1 MAKLKNIFRFLSF
14 ILFFSGLLLMF
25 ISATGIY
32 AKDRAKDIENISEL
46 DSGLE
51 KNTVVVS
58 KVTGVIGPATND
70 YIVRN
75 IKYAEEIEAEVLI
88 LEMHTPGGLV
98 SSMQDIVQNILASK
112 VPVVT
117 FVSPPGS
124 HAASA
129 GTYILYASHV
139 AAMAPGTNIGA
150 ATPVQMTGN
159 NPKIEP
165 DSKKDIISKG
175 IKSFSKNNT
184 PPPKRGDAVEYKSVN
199 DAAAYIRGLA
209 EMRGRSVEWAEK
221 AVRNAKSLTV
231 NEAKEEGVI
240 EIIAEDINDLLQQ
253 LDGRSVK
260 MADGDIILQ
269 TKDAI
274 VIHKEPSWRIKILSI
289 ITNPNIAFLFMTLG
303 GYGLIYEFANPGSFI
318 PGVMGI
324 ICLIIGLFAMNILPV
339 NYTGA
344 VLILLGMGFM
354 VAEAFSPSFGIMGIG
369 GALAF
374 ALGATILIDADAAG
388 IGISWWTIASVT
400 GGSFLMLTI
409 ILGYALK
416 AQKKPVVTGIQ
427 GLIGSD
433 AEILNWA
440 DGRGEVRAT
449 GEVWQA
455 IPDEPRSFRKGDRVK
470 ITDIDGLKL
479 IIAPVN
485 AK

>member
-1 MAKLKNIFRFLSF
+1 MTKKILHFISLLFFVTGFF
-14 ILFFSGLLLMF
+14 ILMLAVSSG
-25 ISATGIY
+25 Y
-32 AKDRAKDIENISEL
+32 AKDDVKEIKNISEIH
-46 DSGLE
+46 DTS
-51 KNTVVVS
+51 KKTVVVVT
-58 KVTGVIGPATND
+58 KVTGIIGPATTD
-70 YIVRN
+70 YINRN

-98 SSMQDIVQNILASK
+98 TSMQDIIQSILASK

-150 ATPVQMTGN
+150 ATPVSMTGN
-159 NPKIEP
+159 NPKISP
-165 DSKKDIISKG
+165 NSSDDLIKKG
-175 IKSFSKNNT
+175 IDAFSKQGT
-184 PPPKRGDAVEYKSVN
+184 QERGNALEYKAVN

-209 EMRGRSVEWAEK
+209 ELRGRNAEWAEN

-231 NEAKEEGVI
+231 NEAIDKGVI
-240 EIIAEDINDLLQQ
+240 EIVAEDIEDLLEQ
-253 LDGRSVK
+253 LDGRTVK
-260 MADGDIILQ
+260 MPESDIVLQ
-269 TKDAI
+269 TKDAT
-274 VIHKEPSWRIKILSI
+274 VIYKEPNWRTKILSI
-289 ITNPNIAFLFMTLG
+289 ITNPNIAFLLMTLG

-324 ICLIIGLFAMNILPV
+324 ICLVIGLFAMNVLPV
-339 NYTGA
+339 NYAGA

-354 VAEAFSPSFGIMGIG
+354 ATEAFVPSFGIMGIG

-388 IGISWWTIASVT
+388 IGISWWTIAFVT
-400 GGSFLMLTI
+400 GSSFLVLTI

-416 AQKKPVVTGIQ
+416 AQRKLVVTGREA
-427 GLIGSD
+427 LLGSQ
-433 AEILNWA
+433 AEVLNWA
-440 DGRGEVRAT
+440 DGRGVVRVT
-449 GEVWQA
+449 GDTWQA
-455 IPDEPRSFRKGDRVK
+455 IPDEPRSFRKGDMVK

-479 IIAPVN
+479 IITPTN
-485 AK
+485 IK